1 MILKWIELRRKNPT
15 LDSPY
20 FHPKFTSIVA
30 RACRNVEVAVV
41 EECNKVV
48 ALFPFQRTSKLI
60 GVPVG
65 RLLSDYHGLISEP
78 NYWLDARDLIVQC
91 GLAAWDFNHLLA
103 SQSSFAAF
111 HELLVP
117 SPQIDLSEEFGQYVR
132 THEEVKSLRVKMRRI
147 IRSFGPLRMVPIS
160 SDYAALQQL
169 FRWKSDQYR
178 KTGQL
183 DIFQNPSIVTVVQEI
198 YGHNDPDFCGMLSLL
213 YAGDRLV
220 AALLGVRSG
229 SVYHYW
235 FPAYDPS
242 LAKYSPGSVL
252 LLMLVEQAS
261 SVGIK
266 TIDLGKGMS
275 EQKRRFMNASGLV
288 AEGAVELSSWRRS
301 RRSVRNNLRFFVR
314 RLNVHRIG
322 RRLLGAPSP
331 EL

>member
-1 MILKWIELRRKNPT
+1 ME
-15 LDSPY
+15 
-20 FHPKFTSIVA
+20 
-30 RACRNVEVAVV
+30 
-41 EECNKVV
+41 
-48 ALFPFQRTSKLI
+48 
-60 GVPVG
+60 
-65 RLLSDYHGLISEP
+65 
-78 NYWLDARDLIVQC
+78 
-91 GLAAWDFNHLLA
+91 
-103 SQSSFAAF
+103 
-111 HELLVP
+111 
-117 SPQIDLSEEFGQYVR
+117 
-132 THEEVKSLRVKMRRI
+132 
-147 IRSFGPLRMVPIS
+147 IRS
-160 SDYAALQQL
+160 
-169 FRWKSDQYR
+169 YR

-183 DIFQNPSIVTVVQEI
+183 DIFQNPSIVAVVQEI

-229 SVYHYW
+229 SIYHYW

-275 EQKRRFMNASGLV
+275 EQKRRFMNASALV

-314 RLNVHRIG
+314 RLNIHRAG
-322 RRLLGAPSP
+322 RRLLGGPSA
-331 EL
+331 EF